1 MSRPVKYRDADT
13 LLENCEIKGY
23 CFVWP
28 NTANSLVPILTAN
41 SPLAKQF
48 ATTSVARILFTII
61 KFPPASKRITR
72 WCTTEFCV
80 NPWHHREAKP
90 FMEKRRKQVL
100 PFDDLPEQDSHRHL
114 IAPDEA
120 TLTAMKPKNPI
131 FTDLLAQSAGDAG
144 YDCMGL
150 KSRRFVGLSHIHHK
164 DIAPTGEDKDT
175 KPVLVMRSLVEKQK
189 REAEALA
196 NPTTPEKLD
205 EDWGEIEKLFDVIG
219 KSKSSNIAP

>member
-13 LLENCEIKGY
+13 LLENCTTRGY

-28 NTANSLVPILTAN
+28 NTSNSLAPILTAN

-48 ATTSVARILFTII
+48 ATTSIARILFTII
-61 KFPPASKRITR
+61 KFPPASSRITR

-120 TLTAMKPKNPI
+120 TLHALKPKNPV
-131 FTDLLAQSAGDAG
+131 FTDLLAQSAGEAG

-150 KSRRFVGLSHIHHK
+150 KNRRFVGLSHIHHK
-164 DIAPTGEDKDT
+164 DTAPTAQDD
-175 KPVLVMRSLVEKQK
+175 KPVLIMKSLVEKQK
-189 REAEALA
+189 REAEALS
-196 NPTTPEKLD
+196 KD
-205 EDWGEIEKLFDVIG
+205 R
-219 KSKSSNIAP
+219 KSVV

>member
-13 LLENCEIKGY
+13 LLANCTTRGY

-28 NTANSLVPILTAN
+28 NTSNSLAPILTAN

-48 ATTSVARILFTII
+48 ATTSIARILFTII
-61 KFPPASKRITR
+61 KFPPASSRITR

-90 FMEKRRKQVL
+90 FMEKRRRQVL

-120 TLTAMKPKNPI
+120 TLHALKPKNPV
-131 FTDLLAQSAGDAG
+131 FTDLLAQSAGEAG

-150 KSRRFVGLSHIHHK
+150 KNRRFVGLSHIHHK
-164 DIAPTGEDKDT
+164 GEEVPRT
-175 KPVLVMRSLVEKQK
+175 EENSKPVLVMRSMVEKQK
-189 REAEALA
+189 RMEEEANKPVVE
-196 NPTTPEKLD
+196 D
-205 EDWGEIEKLFDVIG
+205 EDFDVFTSKLFSAIEK
-219 KSKSSNIAP
+219 SKNPNSTP

>member
-1 MSRPVKYRDADT
+1 MSRPVRYRDADT
-13 LLENCEIKGY
+13 LLENCSIRGH

-28 NTANSLVPILTAN
+28 NTSNNLAPILTAN

-80 NPWHHREAKP
+80 NPWHHRESKP
-90 FMEKRRKQVL
+90 FVEKRRRQVL
-100 PFDDLPEQDSHRHL
+100 PYDDLPEQDSHRHL

-131 FTDLLAQSAGDAG
+131 FTDLLARSAGEAG
-144 YDCMGL
+144 IDCMGL
-150 KSRRFVGLSHIHHK
+150 KSRRFLGMSVRH
-164 DIAPTGEDKDT
+164 TGAEVSSTDKDT
-175 KPVLVMRSLVEKQK
+175 KPVLVMKSLVEKQK
-189 REAEALA
+189 REAEAQA
-196 NPTTPEKLD
+196 NPYTPEKAD
-205 EDWGEIEKLFDVIG
+205 EDWDEIEKLFSHIG
-219 KSKSSNIAP
+219 KSKTANTAP

>member
-13 LLENCEIKGY
+13 LLENCSIRGH

-28 NTANSLVPILTAN
+28 NTSNSLAPILTAN
-41 SPLAKQF
+41 SPLAQQF

-72 WCTTEFCV
+72 WCTTEYCV

-90 FMEKRRKQVL
+90 FMEKRRSQVL
-100 PFDDLPEQDSHRHL
+100 PYDDLPEQDSHRHL

-120 TLTAMKPKNPI
+120 TLTALKPKNPI
-131 FTDLLAQSAGDAG
+131 FTNLLAQSAGEAG

-150 KSRRFVGLSHIHHK
+150 KNRRFLGMSIHQK
-164 DIAPTGEDKDT
+164 TELTEEDKNA
-175 KPVLVMRSLVEKQK
+175 KPVLVMKSLVEKQK

-196 NPTTPEKLD
+196 NPITPEKLD
-205 EDWGEIEKLFDVIG
+205 EDWAEIEKLFAHIG
-219 KSKSSNIAP
+219 TSKNPNPTP